1 MYFPSNDCNLI
12 ISTSR
17 NYPYSPHRRDWNF
30 LGVGDGGFCK
40 THKFKKKLCEALL
53 EFPVG
58 WEVLEKIPSMGE
70 VWIFSGTTQ
79 FMQSMIHVCSN
90 SCYIGVYRYLDC
102 IVLAGVLSYCQ
113 VLSIDINHAWNN

>member
-1 MYFPSNDCNLI
+1 MIERGRYAHALDLLTLSKQNNHNFVLCIFPSNDCNLI

-17 NYPYSPHRRDWNF
+17 NYPCSPHRRDWNF
-30 LGVGDGGFCK
+30 LGVGGEGFCK
-40 THKFKKKLCEALL
+40 THKFKKKLCEALM

-79 FMQSMIHVCSN
+79 FMQTVTTC
-90 SCYIGVYRYLDC
+90 VF
-102 IVLAGVLSYCQ
+102 
-113 VLSIDINHAWNN
+113 